1 MLKCSNPFRPLQDR
15 RRHNYPCMQNGRLSQ
30 ILQRLRWRARSP
42 FYRPGLI
49 ITLIGIA
56 IILTLVCHA
65 L

>member
-1 MLKCSNPFRPLQDR
+1 
-15 RRHNYPCMQNGRLSQ
+15 MQNGRLSQ